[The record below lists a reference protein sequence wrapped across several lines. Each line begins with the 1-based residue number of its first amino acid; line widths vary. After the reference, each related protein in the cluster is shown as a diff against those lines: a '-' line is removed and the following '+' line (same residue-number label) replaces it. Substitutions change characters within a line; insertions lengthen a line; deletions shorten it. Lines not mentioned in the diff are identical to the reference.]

1 VLLRIDNVK
10 EAILGV
16 DRQADRVLQSL
27 GDLAF
32 HFALGIEDQNPVQLA
47 VRDKEAVVVVDGQ
60 PIDPAKVGLVAVAD
74 ELGFVGLGI
83 EDEDGANFLI
93 GDIHQSLGIDGNA
106 VGANQLV
113 GKRLGIDLFFVG
125 LASG

>member
-1 VLLRIDNVK
+1 
-10 EAILGV
+10 
-16 DRQADRVLQSL
+16 
-27 GDLAF
+27 
-32 HFALGIEDQNPVQLA
+32 DQNPVQLA
-47 VRDKEAVVVVDGQ
+47 VGDKEAVVVVDGQ

-74 ELGFVGLGI
+74 ELGFVGLDI

-125 LASG
+125 LASGEPVHPRGFGFAVVLLRVIDLLAGKV